1 MPDLLHEIFVNAP
14 AEKVYAAL
22 TTQNGLHGWWTADAI
37 IEGRVGGSAQ
47 FGFDKRATVFRMKV
61 EELTPS
67 TRVVLSCH
75 GDVDEWKGTRLTW
88 EISRKDGGSIV
99 QFRHANWREA
109 THLFAICNSSWGE
122 LMHRLKDYSEGKSR
136 GPLWTE

>member
-1 MPDLLHEIFVNAP
+1 MPDLQHEIFVNAP

-22 TTQNGLHGWWTADAI
+22 TTQNGLRGWWTTDAT

-67 TRVVLSCH
+67 KRVVLSCH

-88 EISRKDGGSIV
+88 EIVPKDRGSIV
-99 QFRHANWREA
+99 QFRRANWREA

-122 LMHRLKDYSEGKSR
+122 LMHRLKDYSVGKNR

>member
-1 MPDLLHEIFVNAP
+1 MADLLHEIFVNAP
-14 AEKVYAAL
+14 AEKVYAAIA
-22 TTQNGLHGWWTADAI
+22 TQKGLRLWWTADTT
-37 IEGRVGGSAQ
+37 IEERVGGSAV

-61 EELTPS
+61 EELAPS
-67 TRVVLSCH
+67 RRVVLSCH
-75 GDVDEWKGTRLTW
+75 GDIEEWKGTRLAW
-88 EISRKDGGSIV
+88 EIVPQDRGSSV

-122 LMHRLKDYSEGKSR
+122 LMHRLRDYSEGKNR